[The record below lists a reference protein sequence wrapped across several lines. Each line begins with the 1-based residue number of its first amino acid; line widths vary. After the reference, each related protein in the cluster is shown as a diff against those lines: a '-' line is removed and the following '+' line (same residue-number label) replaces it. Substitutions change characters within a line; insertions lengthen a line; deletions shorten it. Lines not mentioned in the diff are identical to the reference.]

1 MPLPLP
7 PGTELRARYRIEA
20 LVGQGGMGAVYRAQD
35 LRLTGRVCAV
45 KEIVLIPP
53 DGTDTDFQEQTFA
66 QFHQEASILA
76 RLDHPNLP
84 KVSDVFSLPPR
95 EYLVMDFVSGSN
107 LRELLAQSPESAR
120 HGLPED
126 RVLAWSA
133 QILDALA
140 YLHGQSPP
148 ILHRDIKPANLILT
162 GQGVIK
168 LVDFGLVKLMQS
180 DDPQTVTVVQGRG
193 TLAYTP
199 IEQYGGEDDF
209 TSETSDIYSLGATLY
224 HLLAGQAPA
233 DARTRFLQ
241 SGRLDELRRPGRR
254 ISRQTEAAI
263 FQALAMHPG
272 QRPASV
278 AEFRHALLG
287 SQTPAHGTSQSLPV
301 PTPSWGQALVAHR
314 LLLGLALLLSLLAL
328 AMSLLPYT
336 GTG

>member
-1 MPLPLP
+1 MHIPLAM
-7 PGTELRARYRIEA
+7 GTELRDRYRIEA

-35 LRLTGRVCAV
+35 LRLSGRMCAV
-45 KEIVLIPP
+45 KEILLTSLEGVDPVI
-53 DGTDTDFQEQTFA
+53 QQQTFD

-84 KVSDVFSLPPR
+84 KVSDVFSLPHR

-107 LRELLAQSPESAR
+107 LSELLVQSPDST
-120 HGLPED
+120 GNGFPED
-126 RVLAWSA
+126 QVLAWSQ

-140 YLHGQSPP
+140 YLHDQSPP

-168 LVDFGLVKLMQS
+168 LVDFGLVKLLQPN
-180 DDPQTVTVVQGRG
+180 DPQTITVVQGRG

-209 TSETSDIYSLGATLY
+209 TSEASDIYSLGATLY
-224 HLLAGQAPA
+224 HLLAGQVPA

-241 SGRLDELRRPGRR
+241 SGYLDELRKPGRR
-254 ISRQTEAAI
+254 ITRRTEAAI
-263 FQALAMHPG
+263 FHALSMHPQ

-278 AEFRHALLG
+278 AEFRHELLG
-287 SQTPAHGTSQSLPV
+287 PPSPNHVLARPGSLPRV
-301 PTPSWGQALVAHR
+301 SWGEALIDHR
-314 LLLGLALLLSLLAL
+314 WLLGLAIGLSLLAL
-328 AMSLLPYT
+328 AMSLLPNA
-336 GTG
+336 GS